1 MLSILW
7 VLLGLVGLYFG
18 GEALV
23 GGSSRLARAFG
34 IPAVVIG
41 LTVVAFGT
49 SAPEL
54 AASLTAVLQGAPS
67 VAFGNVVGSNIANIG
82 LILGIAALL
91 MPIRSDASVL
101 RRDLPL
107 VILASLVLILLSL
120 DGRIGRV
127 EGAIFFASLL
137 TYLWWLFRG
146 ERATGDATTES
157 VTTDDVTTTVPAEI
171 FKPLPT
177 TGLIVL
183 GLVGLVI
190 GAQLLVTGATTI
202 ARSFGVSELII
213 GLTLVAVGTSLP
225 ELATSVVAALRKES
239 DIALGNVIGSNLFNI
254 LGILGITSLVRP
266 ITPLGDGVIVSLLVM
281 IGIALLLVP
290 LLLTGR
296 RLARWEGGLLLVIYA
311 VYLVTLVT

>member
-82 LILGIAALL
+82 LILALAALL
-91 MPIRSDASVL
+91 MPIRSDANVL

-107 VILASLVLILLSL
+107 MIVASLVLVLVSL

-127 EGAIFFASLL
+127 EGAIFLASLVI
-137 TYLWWLFRG
+137 YLWWLFRG
-146 ERATGDATTES
+146 EKETGDVS
-157 VTTDDVTTTVPAEI
+157 VTTEDVTTTVPAEV
-171 FKPLPT
+171 FKPVPT
-177 TGLIVL
+177 IGLIVL
-183 GLVGLVI
+183 GLVGLVV

-254 LGILGITSLVRP
+254 LGILGVTSLVRP
-266 ITPLGDGVIVSLLVM
+266 ITPLGDGVLVSLLVM
-281 IGIALLLVP
+281 VGIGLLLVP

-296 RLARWEGGLLLVIYA
+296 RLARWEGGLLLAIYA